1 MRFNFPEKFTE
12 TSVFQNEI
20 GNLNGLGH
28 VYPAESHLPFWNPLP
43 GFPFFRLI
51 KPTPHSKQRL
61 TQTHPFQ
68 NLWSLQR
75 VPLSHLGI
83 RMPYTLSVTQT
94 TDLYRSLRQRPECGL
109 LEQMRKS
116 PGFCKPTKLSTVLCR
131 FSTRRALTAG
141 FQAARG
147 RETGFVFC
155 LSLGRCALCVGR
167 MEAVRDR

>member
-28 VYPAESHLPFWNPLP
+28 VYPAESHLPFRNPLP

-51 KPTPHSKQRL
+51 KPMPHSKQRRASL

-94 TDLYRSLRQRPECGL
+94 ADLYRSLRQLPECRL
-109 LEQMRKS
+109 LEQMRKCRQDSAS
-116 PGFCKPTKLSTVLCR
+116 PPSCPPCPAHLAPA
-131 FSTRRALTAG
+131 AL
-141 FQAARG
+141 
-147 RETGFVFC
+147 
-155 LSLGRCALCVGR
+155 
-167 MEAVRDR
+167 